1 MPSSFKTVTI
11 TIFLPKS
18 QGTDEDCDADPR
30 FKPDPRLDS
39 GLENQRLRQSL
50 DGRPGTHKSHQRI
63 RLYSIFTT
71 SNRPNPRE
79 WVMGLVAYAKI
90 NIVSRSP
97 MAHSFTSQIH
107 LVSDEGYYSKEFG

>member
-50 DGRPGTHKSHQRI
+50 DGRPGTHKSH
-63 RLYSIFTT
+63 
-71 SNRPNPRE
+71 
-79 WVMGLVAYAKI
+79 
-90 NIVSRSP
+90 
-97 MAHSFTSQIH
+97 
-107 LVSDEGYYSKEFG
+107 